1 MSKEKKTKDESP
13 LTFDEL
19 AWEFERVHEIRDRV
33 DKNVTE
39 AVKREEAYARNRR
52 MLGMRNFL
60 QQR

>member
-1 MSKEKKTKDESP
+1 MSEENKKAKDKSP

-52 MLGMRNFL
+52 MLGMCNFL
-60 QQR
+60 